1 MANGK
6 QIKILGL
13 RRKASG
19 GVRLNLR
26 LGNEQ
31 VTYDVSVVD
40 RNGIFGLE
48 LPDSLGLKLRDFSP
62 EESRNLVESV
72 RQEYTRKLQAA

>member
-1 MANGK
+1 MAGSK
-6 QIKILGL
+6 RIKILSL
-13 RRKASG
+13 QKKTS

-26 LGNEQ
+26 LGSEQ
-31 VTYDVSVVD
+31 GVYDVSVIN

-48 LPDSLGLKLRDFSP
+48 LPDSLGLKLRDFPP

-72 RQEYTRKLQAA
+72 RQEYSRKLRAA

>member
-6 QIKILGL
+6 RIKILSL
-13 RRKASG
+13 RKKTSG

-26 LGNEQ
+26 LGSEQ
-31 VTYDVSVVD
+31 ATYDVSVVD

-62 EESRNLVESV
+62 EESRNLVELV
-72 RQEYTRKLQAA
+72 KHEYARKLRAA

>member
-1 MANGK
+1 MASGK
-6 QIKILGL
+6 RIKILSL
-13 RRKASG
+13 RKKTSG

-31 VTYDVSVVD
+31 VTYDVSVVN

-72 RQEYTRKLQAA
+72 KQEYARKLRAA